1 MARVEAG
8 HGDRGAGLVVL
19 RNGRIHTFDPGR
31 ALARSL
37 AIDRGRII
45 AFDEAA
51 EALAPAAVRR
61 FDLDGAC
68 VIPGFNDT
76 HAHLEREGLKLLR
89 PSLAAARSIADV
101 LDVIRQQAAVTAPG
115 DYIVT
120 MPVGTPPFFFNG
132 PDQLA
137 EGRLPTRDEL
147 DAVAPDHPVYLPAPF
162 NNWGRPPGTAAL
174 NSLALARNGLDAA
187 TRPRCAGVEIVR
199 DARDR
204 LTGHLIEHNGRPTVE
219 FDLLPDVPRFGFNDR
234 LRGLRLSQQ
243 RYHARGTTSIYEG
256 HGSAPETISAYRRLW
271 EDGELTVRTTLVVSP
286 TWQDLA
292 EARRAM
298 RDWLATARGRGLGD
312 PWLRIAGIHI
322 AYGGD
327 PVVAR
332 CAHASLPDTGWSGF
346 VEQAV
351 TRADF
356 RALCLLAAE
365 HDLRVNTIVGDQ
377 LHEILPVLKDVDRQF
392 PLAGRRWVLQH
403 IARAE
408 REDLRQLLA
417 LGVRVTTI
425 PTYFLWKGGSRYL
438 DEPDGGNR
446 VVPLRTLDELG
457 LPWSLATDNIPHDPF
472 FTLWVSAVRQ
482 EQITGRVI
490 GPDQALTAR
499 SALYAFTVAGARL
512 SEDED
517 WKGPLKPGYAADLAV
532 LSADPLAVPADT
544 WRDIGCH
551 LTMVGGRIV
560 HDSGACEGGNVPPAQ
575 P

>member
-1 MARVEAG
+1 MIP
-8 HGDRGAGLVVL
+8 DRHAGLVVL
-19 RNGRIHTFDPGR
+19 SDGRIHTFDPDR
-31 ALARSL
+31 PLARSL
-37 AIDRGRII
+37 AIDRGRIV

-51 EALAPAAVRR
+51 DALATRAARR
-61 FDLDGAC
+61 VDLDGAA
-68 VIPGFNDT
+68 VIPGINDT
-76 HAHLEREGLKLLR
+76 HAHMEREGLKQLR

-101 LDVIRQQAAVTAPG
+101 LDVIRRQAAVTPAG

-120 MPVGTPPFFFNG
+120 TPVGTPPFFFNG

-137 EGRLPTRDEL
+137 EGRLPNRDEL
-147 DAVAPDHPVYLPAPF
+147 DAAAPDHPVYIPAPF

-174 NSLALARNGLDAA
+174 NSLALARNGIDAA

-243 RYHARGTTSIYEG
+243 HYHARGTTSIYEG

-271 EDGELTVRTTLVVSP
+271 ELGELTMRTTLVVSP
-286 TWQDLA
+286 TWQDLT
-292 EARRAM
+292 EARGAM

-312 PWLRIAGIHI
+312 PWLRIAGVHI

-351 TRADF
+351 TREDF

-365 HDLRVNTIVGDQ
+365 HDLRVNSIVGDQ
-377 LHEILPVLKDVDRQF
+377 LHEILPVLQEVDRHF

-403 IARAE
+403 IARASH
-408 REDLRQLLA
+408 EDLRCLLS

-438 DEPDGGNR
+438 NEPDGGNQ
-446 VVPLRTLDELG
+446 VVPQRTLEALG
-457 LPWSLATDNIPHDPF
+457 LPWSLATDNIPYNPF

-482 EQITGRVI
+482 EGITGQVI
-490 GPDQALTAR
+490 GPDQRLDARTALH
-499 SALYAFTVAGARL
+499 AFTVAGARL
-512 SEDED
+512 SDDED
-517 WKGPLKPGYAADLAV
+517 WKGTLKLGHAADLAV
-532 LSADPLAVPADT
+532 LSADPLAVPAEA
-544 WRDIGCH
+544 WPDIVSR
-551 LTMVGGRIV
+551 LTIVGGRVV
-560 HDSGACEGGNVPPAQ
+560 HDRFDGDRGGPAY
-575 P
+575 